1 VTGERDKRLG
11 VVLAGGRSRRMGTDK
26 ALLRWQGRT
35 WLDRA
40 RRLLRE
46 AGAERVIV
54 LGRPEAA
61 DGLADPVPGGGPA
74 VNLAG
79 LMARLAPG
87 TRLLVVPVDMP
98 ALDAAVLADL
108 AGRPAGG
115 TPRGCVLPAV
125 VIVPGAP
132 VRPAGDSLR
141 ALWAALALPAIDL
154 PAGAVPGNVNTP
166 ADLVALQEGA
176 PPWT

>member
-1 VTGERDKRLG
+1 
-11 VVLAGGRSRRMGTDK
+11 M
-26 ALLRWQGRT
+26 
-35 WLDRA
+35 
-40 RRLLRE
+40 
-46 AGAERVIV
+46 

-87 TRLLVVPVDMP
+87 TRLLIMPVDMP
-98 ALDAAVLADL
+98 SLPPAVLADL
-108 AGRPAGG
+108 AARPAGG
-115 TPRGCVLPAV
+115 YPREPLLPAC

-141 ALWAALALPAIDL
+141 ALWAALGLHEIDL
-154 PAGAVPGNVNTP
+154 PAGAIPGNVNTP
-166 ADLVALQEGA
+166 ADLAALQEGA